1 MIHYAKIEE
10 INLSFEGEKALL
22 NADRKMM
29 YELATNLISNA
40 IKYNLKG
47 GSVYVKVKNKE
58 RSVTLSVADTGI
70 GIKRRSEKNFWKI
83 LYGE

>member
-1 MIHYAKIEE
+1 
-10 INLSFEGEKALL
+10 
-22 NADRKMM
+22 MM

-70 GIKRRSEKNFWKI
+70 GIKKKI
-83 LYGE
+83 REEFLKDFIW